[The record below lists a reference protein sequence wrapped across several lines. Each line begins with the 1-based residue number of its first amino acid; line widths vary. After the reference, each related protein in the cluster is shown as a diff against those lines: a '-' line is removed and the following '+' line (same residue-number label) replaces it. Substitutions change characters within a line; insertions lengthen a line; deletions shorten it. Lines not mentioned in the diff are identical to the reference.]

1 MDMSKNMEHQPYPV
15 DDSEKLMTAL
25 VIVGAGSLI
34 ENAEGRTVSDQYIRI
49 GWDVRIGSHT
59 ISLRALSEGA
69 AIERSNG

>member
-34 ENAEGRTVSDQYIRI
+34 ENAEGQGI
-49 GWDVRIGSHT
+49 
-59 ISLRALSEGA
+59 
-69 AIERSNG
+69 